1 MSTGQPPVTPGRP
14 LAKSGE
20 PPVEPGLQSRRSVT
34 LTTLS
39 LLLTI
44 AEPLGIAF
52 YASSVLSAII
62 DRGGWAI
69 LLLGVRLAIT
79 GIGVGAGLAL
89 WNGRPGA
96 AAFARFAVVLTAAGV
111 LLTFLAPTFPNN
123 RAPGTTAP
131 LLLVLLTYYAAWVA
145 YLTRVV
151 EQHQSSTR

>member
-1 MSTGQPPVTPGRP
+1 
-14 LAKSGE
+14 
-20 PPVEPGLQSRRSVT
+20 VEPGLQSRQSMP
-34 LTTLS
+34 LTALS

-52 YASSVLSAII
+52 YASSILSTII

-69 LLLGVRLAIT
+69 LLLAVRLVIT
-79 GIGVGAGLAL
+79 GVGVGAGLAL

-96 AAFARFAVVLTAAGV
+96 PAFARFAVVLTAGGV

-123 RAPGTTAP
+123 RAPGTTIP

-151 EQHQSSTR
+151 EQTQSSTR

>member
-1 MSTGQPPVTPGRP
+1 VTPGRP
-14 LAKSGE
+14 LANSGE
-20 PPVEPGLQSRRSVT
+20 PPVHPGQTPLEPGPQSRRSLT

-52 YASSVLSAII
+52 YASSILSTII

-69 LLLGVRLAIT
+69 LLLGVRLVIT
-79 GIGVGAGLAL
+79 GVGVGAGLAL

-96 AAFARFAVVLTAAGV
+96 PAFARFAVVLTAGGV

-151 EQHQSSTR
+151 EQPQSSTR

>member
-1 MSTGQPPVTPGRP
+1 MSTRQPPETRGQPPVDPGQT
-14 LAKSGE
+14 
-20 PPVEPGLQSRRSVT
+20 PVERGLQPRRSIT
-34 LTTLS
+34 MTTLA
-39 LLLTI
+39 LLLTV

-52 YASSVLSAII
+52 YASSILSTII

-69 LLLGVRLAIT
+69 LLLGVRLVIT
-79 GIGVGAGLAL
+79 GVGVGAGLAL

-96 AAFARFAVVLTAAGV
+96 PAFARFAVVLTAGGV

-123 RAPGTTAP
+123 RAPGTTIP

-151 EQHQSSTR
+151 EQTQSSTR

>member
-1 MSTGQPPVTPGRP
+1 MP
-14 LAKSGE
+14 
-20 PPVEPGLQSRRSVT
+20 

-52 YASSVLSAII
+52 YASSILSTII

-96 AAFARFAVVLTAAGV
+96 AAFARFAVVLTAGGV

-123 RAPGTTAP
+123 RRAWHDRPTPARP
-131 LLLVLLTYYAAWVA
+131 ADVLRGMGRLPHEGRRAT
-145 YLTRVV
+145 
-151 EQHQSSTR
+151 QSSTR